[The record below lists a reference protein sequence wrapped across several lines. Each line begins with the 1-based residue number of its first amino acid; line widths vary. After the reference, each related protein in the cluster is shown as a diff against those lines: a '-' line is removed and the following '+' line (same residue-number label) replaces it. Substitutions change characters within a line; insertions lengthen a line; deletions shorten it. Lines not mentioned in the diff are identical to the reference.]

1 MASKTHSSSL
11 HVTHFHLHLTCT
23 NFFLRNLSG
32 ILMTQGEMNGKP
44 MVQKPSKPSTYYNKN
59 KIREEWFPG
68 ISELYSVS
76 PAREWQETGNRKKDL
91 FFRSERK
98 SIMVIYGVA
107 LLAGCYMAGNVI
119 GDVLGALLGVK
130 ANIGG
135 VGFAMLFLI
144 IISSWA
150 QQKGIMKAPE
160 EQGIKWW
167 SAMYIPVVVAMSSIQ
182 NVAAA
187 LSGGVVAILGGLLAV
202 AIGFLMIPV
211 LAGKKQKETVAE
223 DSLAHS
229 K

>member
-1 MASKTHSSSL
+1 
-11 HVTHFHLHLTCT
+11 
-23 NFFLRNLSG
+23 
-32 ILMTQGEMNGKP
+32 
-44 MVQKPSKPSTYYNKN
+44 
-59 KIREEWFPG
+59 
-68 ISELYSVS
+68 
-76 PAREWQETGNRKKDL
+76 
-91 FFRSERK
+91 
-98 SIMVIYGVA
+98 MVIYGVA

-211 LAGKKQKETVAE
+211 LSGKKSKETVSE
-223 DSLAHS
+223 ESLAHS

>member
-1 MASKTHSSSL
+1 
-11 HVTHFHLHLTCT
+11 
-23 NFFLRNLSG
+23 
-32 ILMTQGEMNGKP
+32 
-44 MVQKPSKPSTYYNKN
+44 
-59 KIREEWFPG
+59 
-68 ISELYSVS
+68 
-76 PAREWQETGNRKKDL
+76 
-91 FFRSERK
+91 
-98 SIMVIYGVA
+98 MVIYGVA

-119 GDVLGALLGVK
+119 GDILGALLGVK

-144 IISSWA
+144 IISAWA

-211 LAGKKQKETVAE
+211 LSGNKQKETVAE

>member
-1 MASKTHSSSL
+1 
-11 HVTHFHLHLTCT
+11 
-23 NFFLRNLSG
+23 
-32 ILMTQGEMNGKP
+32 MTQGEMNWKP
-44 MVQKPSKPSTYYNKN
+44 VVPKAIKVFIYYNKN

-144 IISSWA
+144 IISAWA

-202 AIGFLMIPV
+202 VIGFLLIPV
-211 LAGKKQKETVAE
+211 LSGKKQKETVSE
-223 DSLAHS
+223 ESLAHS

>member
-1 MASKTHSSSL
+1 
-11 HVTHFHLHLTCT
+11 
-23 NFFLRNLSG
+23 
-32 ILMTQGEMNGKP
+32 
-44 MVQKPSKPSTYYNKN
+44 
-59 KIREEWFPG
+59 
-68 ISELYSVS
+68 
-76 PAREWQETGNRKKDL
+76 
-91 FFRSERK
+91 
-98 SIMVIYGVA
+98 MVIYGVA

-119 GDVLGALLGVK
+119 GDILGALLGVK

-144 IISSWA
+144 IISAWA

-202 AIGFLMIPV
+202 VIGFLMIPV
-211 LAGKKQKETVAE
+211 LSGKKQKETVTE
-223 DSLAHS
+223 NSLAHS

>member
-1 MASKTHSSSL
+1 
-11 HVTHFHLHLTCT
+11 
-23 NFFLRNLSG
+23 
-32 ILMTQGEMNGKP
+32 
-44 MVQKPSKPSTYYNKN
+44 
-59 KIREEWFPG
+59 
-68 ISELYSVS
+68 
-76 PAREWQETGNRKKDL
+76 
-91 FFRSERK
+91 
-98 SIMVIYGVA
+98 MVIYGVA

-119 GDVLGALLGVK
+119 GDILGALLGVK

-135 VGFAMLFLI
+135 VGFAMLILI

-211 LAGKKQKETVAE
+211 LSGKNAKETVAE

>member
-1 MASKTHSSSL
+1 
-11 HVTHFHLHLTCT
+11 
-23 NFFLRNLSG
+23 
-32 ILMTQGEMNGKP
+32 
-44 MVQKPSKPSTYYNKN
+44 
-59 KIREEWFPG
+59 
-68 ISELYSVS
+68 
-76 PAREWQETGNRKKDL
+76 
-91 FFRSERK
+91 
-98 SIMVIYGVA
+98 MVIYGVA

-119 GDVLGALLGVK
+119 GDILGALLGVK

-144 IISSWA
+144 IISAWA

-202 AIGFLMIPV
+202 AIGFLLIPV
-211 LAGKKQKETVAE
+211 LSGKKAKEIVSE
-223 DSLAHS
+223 ESLAHG

>member
-1 MASKTHSSSL
+1 
-11 HVTHFHLHLTCT
+11 
-23 NFFLRNLSG
+23 
-32 ILMTQGEMNGKP
+32 
-44 MVQKPSKPSTYYNKN
+44 
-59 KIREEWFPG
+59 
-68 ISELYSVS
+68 
-76 PAREWQETGNRKKDL
+76 
-91 FFRSERK
+91 
-98 SIMVIYGVA
+98 MVIYGVA

-119 GDVLGALLGVK
+119 GDILGALLGVK

-144 IISSWA
+144 IISAWA

-202 AIGFLMIPV
+202 AIGLLMIPV
-211 LAGKKQKETVAE
+211 LSGKTAKQTVAE
-223 DSLAHS
+223 ASLAHS

>member
-1 MASKTHSSSL
+1 
-11 HVTHFHLHLTCT
+11 
-23 NFFLRNLSG
+23 
-32 ILMTQGEMNGKP
+32 
-44 MVQKPSKPSTYYNKN
+44 
-59 KIREEWFPG
+59 
-68 ISELYSVS
+68 
-76 PAREWQETGNRKKDL
+76 
-91 FFRSERK
+91 
-98 SIMVIYGVA
+98 MVIYGVA

-119 GDVLGALLGVK
+119 GDILGALLGVK

-202 AIGFLMIPV
+202 AIGF
-211 LAGKKQKETVAE
+211 
-223 DSLAHS
+223 S
-229 K
+229 

>member
-1 MASKTHSSSL
+1 
-11 HVTHFHLHLTCT
+11 
-23 NFFLRNLSG
+23 
-32 ILMTQGEMNGKP
+32 
-44 MVQKPSKPSTYYNKN
+44 
-59 KIREEWFPG
+59 
-68 ISELYSVS
+68 
-76 PAREWQETGNRKKDL
+76 
-91 FFRSERK
+91 
-98 SIMVIYGVA
+98 MVIYGVA

-119 GDVLGALLGVK
+119 GDILGALLGVK

-202 AIGFLMIPV
+202 VIGFLLIPV
-211 LAGKKQKETVAE
+211 LSGKKSKETVSE
-223 DSLAHS
+223 ESLAHS

>member
-1 MASKTHSSSL
+1 
-11 HVTHFHLHLTCT
+11 
-23 NFFLRNLSG
+23 
-32 ILMTQGEMNGKP
+32 
-44 MVQKPSKPSTYYNKN
+44 
-59 KIREEWFPG
+59 
-68 ISELYSVS
+68 
-76 PAREWQETGNRKKDL
+76 
-91 FFRSERK
+91 
-98 SIMVIYGVA
+98 MVIYGVA

-119 GDVLGALLGVK
+119 GDILGALLGVK

-144 IISSWA
+144 IISAWA

-211 LAGKKQKETVAE
+211 LSGKNAKETVAE